1 MKRYWYHI
9 EAFGLMVVMSLLFVL
24 PTNAQFNPE
33 INYQGKLTD
42 SSGVAVP
49 DGTYQMVFRLYT
61 APTGGTAIWTETLS
75 GANEVSVANGLF
87 SVMLGSTSALTAVDF
102 NQTLYLGV
110 TIESDSEMTPRKVLG
125 AVPAAFVAEEANNA
139 ATVGGVASSSFVRSD
154 QADSIAATTAS
165 TLLSI
170 TQSGTGNILD
180 VFDGASSALTILDG
194 GNVGIG
200 TSTPSQR
207 LSIGGNAYITGT
219 ITGATWGGSTIAATR
234 GGTGLSTITQNQL
247 LIGGAGNTW
256 TQVAT
261 SSLGL
266 GNGTFLGLTDT
277 ISSYNANRILYTT
290 AGAVT
295 DSANFTFDGTNLVLG
310 TDVGLSRGAANR
322 LDLATGDSLNLVS
335 GSYQISGTDVLTN
348 NTLGSGIVNSSLTSV
363 GTLTS
368 LAVSGTSTLATTTL
382 ASTTVTSLTLGVDRI
397 TDFTGTG
404 LTVSGGA
411 LTVSTTSLTNL
422 NATTLNNQ
430 LPSYYLDRANH
441 TGTQL
446 AATISDFS
454 STARGL
460 FSSTATG
467 LTYTSGTGVFSFTA
481 GYNIPLTASTTNWN
495 DFYTTPSNRITAGN
509 HIDWTGNTLDVVTT
523 GNWTGTFDGQEG
535 SYYLDATN
543 LNAGTLASARLSG
556 AYSGITGLG
565 TLTSLAVSGTS
576 TFATTTT
583 ASSTIGT
590 LNLTNA
596 LAVTSGGTGAN
607 NAASARTNLGATTVG
622 ANLFTLANPSAL
634 TLIRINADNSVSTVA
649 TSSLGLSAS
658 FSNSSQLAALLSNET
673 GTGNAVFS
681 ASPTFTGT
689 AIFAN
694 TGIQVGTSI
703 PFSDAAGT
711 LTLQNIDA
719 LDATTETTVEAA
731 IDTLAN
737 LTAASSLA
745 TVGTITTGT
754 WQGTAIGDAYLTKTG
769 NWTGTFDG
777 QEGSY
782 YLDATNLNAGTLASA
797 RLSGAYSGIT
807 GLGTLTSLAV
817 SGTSTFATTTT
828 ASSTIGTL
836 NLTNALAVTSGGTG
850 ANNAASARTNLGA
863 TTVGANLFTL
873 ANPSALTLIRINAD
887 NSVSTVATS
896 SLGLSASF
904 SNSSQLA
911 ALLSNETGTGNAVFS
926 ASPTFTGTAIFAN
939 TGIQVG
945 TSIPF
950 SDAAGT
956 LTLQNID
963 ALDATTETT
972 VEAAIDTL
980 ANLTAASSLATVGTI
995 TTGTWQGTAIG
1006 DAYLTKTGNWTGT
1019 FDGQEGSYYL
1029 DATNLN
1035 AGTLASARLS
1045 GAYSGITGLGTLTSL
1060 AVSGTSTFATTT
1072 TASSTI
1078 GTLNLTNALA
1088 VTSGGTG
1095 ANNAA
1100 SARTNL
1106 GATTVGA
1113 NLFTLANPSALTLI
1127 RINADN
1133 SVSTV
1138 ATSSLGLSASFSNS
1152 SQLAALLSNETGTG
1166 NAVFSASP
1174 TFTGTAIFANTG
1186 IQVGTS
1192 IPFSDAAGTLTLQN
1206 IDALDATTETTVEAA
1221 IDTLANLTAASS
1233 LATVGTI
1240 TTGTWQGTAIGDA
1253 YLTKTGNWTGTFDGQ
1268 EGSYYLDATNLN
1280 AGTLA
1285 SARLSGAYSGIT
1297 GLGTL
1302 TSLAVSGT
1310 STFATTTTASST
1322 IGTLNLT
1329 NALAVTSGGTGA
1341 NNAASART
1349 NLGAT
1354 TVGANLFTL
1363 ANPSALTLIR
1373 INADNSVS
1381 TVATSSLGLSA
1392 SFSNSSQLAALLSN
1406 ETGTGNAV
1414 FSASPTFTGTAIFAN
1429 TGIQVGTSIPF
1440 SDAAGTLTLQNIDAL
1455 DATTETTVEAAID
1468 TLANLTAASS
1478 LATVG
1483 TITTGTWQ
1491 GTAIGD
1497 AYLTKTGNWTGTFD
1511 GQEGS
1516 YYLDATNL
1524 NAGTLASARLSGA
1537 YSGITGLGTLTSL
1550 AVSGTSTF
1558 ATTTTASSTI
1568 GTLNLTNALA
1578 VTSGGTGANNAA
1590 SARTNLGATTVGA
1603 NLFTLANPSAL
1614 TLIRINADNS
1624 VSTVAT
1630 SSLGLS
1636 ASFSNSSQ
1644 LAALLSNE
1652 TGTGNAVFSASPT
1665 FTGTAIFAN
1674 TGIQVGTSIPFS
1686 DAAGTLTLQNI
1697 DALDA
1702 TTETTVEA
1710 AIDTLANLTAA
1721 SSLATVGTITT
1732 GTWQGTAIGDAYL
1745 TKTGNWTGTFDGQ
1758 EGTYYLSRANHTGT
1772 QATTTITG
1780 VFNATNGGT
1789 GLSTITQNQLLIGGA
1804 GNTWTQIATS
1814 SLGLSASFS
1823 NSSQLAALLSDETGT
1838 GNAVF
1843 SASPTFTGLTNFA
1856 DLFATNATTTNATTT
1871 NLAISSL
1878 TSGRVPYVTTSGRL
1892 IDSANLTFNG
1902 TSLTFG
1908 TDAALSRGAANR
1920 LDLATGDSLN
1930 LILGNI
1936 AFNGTNMINASTTN
1950 DSYTFGELAG
1960 ATFNGGT
1967 TNNIAIGF
1975 EAGRYA
1981 STTSADQNIYIGKS
1995 AGSNNTGSYN
2005 IIMSDR
2011 AAQNNKGSYNFIVG
2025 GTAGMDNTGSE
2036 NNFIGYGSGAANTGS
2051 HNNYLG
2057 LFTGTYNTG
2066 NFNDFIG
2073 YSAGASLRST
2083 SSVLFGSEVFVG
2095 QIPDAPFV
2103 ALNNTA
2109 VGYRAG
2115 YNATNSADNNILIGY
2130 QAADNLTTGN
2140 NNIIIGYDID
2150 NVTATTDN
2158 ALNIGN
2164 LIFGTGIDGTGTTL
2178 SNGNIGIGTSS
2189 PTSKLTVAGDF
2200 RLTGAFRDSTNSAGT
2215 SGMILQ
2221 STGTGTGWVATSSLG
2236 LAAASDLASY
2246 LPLTGGTLS
2255 GNLTFSGS
2263 SANIAL
2269 GSNYLSG
2276 DGGDEGLFVNSFGE
2290 VTIGS
2295 TTTAGG
2301 LLQIGSVYYPS
2312 NGARALNIDAMIVSS
2327 STTFHGVA
2335 TTPTFAPLADLTS
2348 AYGIINRPTFASSSN
2363 NITNAFGTYSRFDT
2377 AADYTGTITNGYSYF
2392 AGPVNQLGTNPVT
2405 NYYHYFASN
2414 ITNGS
2419 SSTSGT
2425 IENAAFW
2432 SSGLTAEAGSG
2443 GSVTNY
2449 GLRLTQPS
2457 GNTTGTNN
2465 YGIYISGSG
2474 GASASNNYSFYN
2486 ASAAN
2491 SYFSGNVGIG
2501 STTPTW
2507 RLSVTG
2513 QAAIDGPLR
2522 VMGVS
2527 AFAGRILT
2535 GGVTSAYNAAISLG
2549 GTHQPFIQEHGTARN
2564 EGSTALF
2571 VWANN
2576 AAGPEL
2582 SFNKSRGAAIG
2593 TQTIVNNADVLGAMV
2608 FAGSDGTDPIPAASI
2623 LGEVDGAPSTN
2634 DMPGR
2639 LIFNTTLDGASA
2651 PTERMR
2657 ITNDGRVGIGTTS
2670 PSSLLSVGGT
2680 STLATTSMALAI
2692 APIYTS
2698 SAADVADAGVIRLGN
2713 AEVIGWE
2720 ASPAGTD
2727 VTLTVNASE
2736 QFVFGGTGALIPAA
2750 NDGAALGVSGTAFSD
2765 IFLATG
2771 AVLNFGASNVVMT
2784 HSTGVMTVGTG
2795 DLRITTAG
2803 TNAASVVTVG
2813 GTQTLTNKTLTSPA
2827 ITGGSLNNTPI
2838 GATTANTAVFTNATT
2853 TNFAVTSLTA
2863 GRLTFAT
2870 TSGRLVDAAGL
2881 NYNGTNLGIGT
2892 TTPADVLQVW
2902 GDIRVGTGTTGC
2914 VKDADGTTIA
2924 GTCSSDE
2931 RLKTEIT
2938 PLASSSKSYLEALI
2952 AIEPSTYYWNDVAVE
2967 EFRYGTTSMQTGLI
2981 AQQVALTM
2989 PEMVTED
2996 YRGFKQVRFS
3006 DLPIYLLQAIK
3017 EMWSVVDGFKE
3028 KFTTKEL
3035 CVGDTCVTEAE
3046 LQMLLQN
3053 AQQQPSAPVS
3063 IPPTSAPDQ
3072 NPSSDP
3078 ATEGYDSGVTD
3089 GSGATDAPPAED
3101 NPPTEPPADDGS
3113 TDGLGEAGGDSGN

>member
-509 HIDWTGNTLDVVTT
+509 HIDWTGNTLDVVT
-523 GNWTGTFDGQEG
+523 
-535 SYYLDATN
+535 
-543 LNAGTLASARLSG
+543 
-556 AYSGITGLG
+556 
-565 TLTSLAVSGTS
+565 
-576 TFATTTT
+576 
-583 ASSTIGT
+583 
-590 LNLTNA
+590 
-596 LAVTSGGTGAN
+596 
-607 NAASARTNLGATTVG
+607 
-622 ANLFTLANPSAL
+622 
-634 TLIRINADNSVSTVA
+634 
-649 TSSLGLSAS
+649 
-658 FSNSSQLAALLSNET
+658 
-673 GTGNAVFS
+673 
-681 ASPTFTGT
+681 
-689 AIFAN
+689 
-694 TGIQVGTSI
+694 
-703 PFSDAAGT
+703 
-711 LTLQNIDA
+711 
-719 LDATTETTVEAA
+719 
-731 IDTLAN
+731 
-737 LTAASSLA
+737 
-745 TVGTITTGT
+745 
-754 WQGTAIGDAYLTKTG
+754 
-769 NWTGTFDG
+769 
-777 QEGSY
+777 
-782 YLDATNLNAGTLASA
+782 
-797 RLSGAYSGIT
+797 
-807 GLGTLTSLAV
+807 
-817 SGTSTFATTTT
+817 
-828 ASSTIGTL
+828 
-836 NLTNALAVTSGGTG
+836 
-850 ANNAASARTNLGA
+850 
-863 TTVGANLFTL
+863 
-873 ANPSALTLIRINAD
+873 
-887 NSVSTVATS
+887 
-896 SLGLSASF
+896 
-904 SNSSQLA
+904 
-911 ALLSNETGTGNAVFS
+911 
-926 ASPTFTGTAIFAN
+926 
-939 TGIQVG
+939 
-945 TSIPF
+945 
-950 SDAAGT
+950 
-956 LTLQNID
+956 
-963 ALDATTETT
+963 
-972 VEAAIDTL
+972 
-980 ANLTAASSLATVGTI
+980 
-995 TTGTWQGTAIG
+995 
-1006 DAYLTKTGNWTGT
+1006 TGNWTGT

-2623 LGEVDGAPSTN
+2623 QGEVDGAPSTN

-3078 ATEGYDSGVTD
+3078 ATEGDDSGVTD

-3101 NPPTEPPADDGS
+3101 NPPAEPPPTRVQQ
-3113 TDGLGEAGGDSGN
+3113 TDQLGRRVAKEIKLIPKSVAKDELKESEWQYN

>member
-523 GNWTGTFDGQEG
+523 GDWTGTVDGNNFTGGAIATGDLLYG
-535 SYYLDATN
+535 SG
-543 LNAGTLASARLSG
+543 AGTIAERAIGTTGQVLTVSG
-556 AYSGITGLG
+556 GLPTWSSTSTLGIAISDTTG
-565 TLTSLAVSGTS
+565 TLDV
-576 TFATTTT
+576 
-583 ASSTIGT
+583 
-590 LNLTNA
+590 NR
-596 LAVTSGGTGAN
+596 GGTGATTHTAGSLLVGN
-607 NAASARTNLGATTVG
+607 GTSAITSTTTTG
-622 ANLFTLANPSAL
+622 LKSTLALNNVENTAL
-634 TLIRINADNSVSTVA
+634 STW
-649 TSSLGLSAS
+649 
-658 FSNSSQLAALLSNET
+658 T
-673 GTGNAVFS
+673 GSTN
-681 ASPTFTGT
+681 
-689 AIFAN
+689 
-694 TGIQVGTSI
+694 
-703 PFSDAAGT
+703 
-711 LTLQNIDA
+711 
-719 LDATTETTVEAA
+719 
-731 IDTLAN
+731 
-737 LTAASSLA
+737 
-745 TVGTITTGT
+745 ITTLGTVTSGT
-754 WQGTAIGDAYLTKTG
+754 WTGSVIGDAYLTKTG
-769 NWTGTFDG
+769 
-777 QEGSY
+777 
-782 YLDATNLNAGTLASA
+782 A
-797 RLSGAYSGIT
+797 
-807 GLGTLTSLAV
+807 
-817 SGTSTFATTTT
+817 
-828 ASSTIGTL
+828 
-836 NLTNALAVTSGGTG
+836 
-850 ANNAASARTNLGA
+850 
-863 TTVGANLFTL
+863 
-873 ANPSALTLIRINAD
+873 
-887 NSVSTVATS
+887 
-896 SLGLSASF
+896 
-904 SNSSQLA
+904 
-911 ALLSNETGTGNAVFS
+911 
-926 ASPTFTGTAIFAN
+926 
-939 TGIQVG
+939 
-945 TSIPF
+945 
-950 SDAAGT
+950 
-956 LTLQNID
+956 
-963 ALDATTETT
+963 
-972 VEAAIDTL
+972 
-980 ANLTAASSLATVGTI
+980 
-995 TTGTWQGTAIG
+995 
-1006 DAYLTKTGNWTGT
+1006 
-1019 FDGQEGSYYL
+1019 
-1029 DATNLN
+1029 
-1035 AGTLASARLS
+1035 
-1045 GAYSGITGLGTLTSL
+1045 
-1060 AVSGTSTFATTT
+1060 
-1072 TASSTI
+1072 
-1078 GTLNLTNALA
+1078 
-1088 VTSGGTG
+1088 
-1095 ANNAA
+1095 
-1100 SARTNL
+1100 
-1106 GATTVGA
+1106 
-1113 NLFTLANPSALTLI
+1113 
-1127 RINADN
+1127 
-1133 SVSTV
+1133 
-1138 ATSSLGLSASFSNS
+1138 
-1152 SQLAALLSNETGTG
+1152 
-1166 NAVFSASP
+1166 
-1174 TFTGTAIFANTG
+1174 
-1186 IQVGTS
+1186 
-1192 IPFSDAAGTLTLQN
+1192 
-1206 IDALDATTETTVEAA
+1206 
-1221 IDTLANLTAASS
+1221 
-1233 LATVGTI
+1233 
-1240 TTGTWQGTAIGDA
+1240 
-1253 YLTKTGNWTGTFDGQ
+1253 
-1268 EGSYYLDATNLN
+1268 
-1280 AGTLA
+1280 
-1285 SARLSGAYSGIT
+1285 
-1297 GLGTL
+1297 
-1302 TSLAVSGT
+1302 
-1310 STFATTTTASST
+1310 
-1322 IGTLNLT
+1322 
-1329 NALAVTSGGTGA
+1329 
-1341 NNAASART
+1341 
-1349 NLGAT
+1349 
-1354 TVGANLFTL
+1354 
-1363 ANPSALTLIR
+1363 
-1373 INADNSVS
+1373 
-1381 TVATSSLGLSA
+1381 
-1392 SFSNSSQLAALLSN
+1392 
-1406 ETGTGNAV
+1406 
-1414 FSASPTFTGTAIFAN
+1414 
-1429 TGIQVGTSIPF
+1429 
-1440 SDAAGTLTLQNIDAL
+1440 
-1455 DATTETTVEAAID
+1455 
-1468 TLANLTAASS
+1468 
-1478 LATVG
+1478 
-1483 TITTGTWQ
+1483 
-1491 GTAIGD
+1491 
-1497 AYLTKTGNWTGTFD
+1497 
-1511 GQEGS
+1511 
-1516 YYLDATNL
+1516 
-1524 NAGTLASARLSGA
+1524 
-1537 YSGITGLGTLTSL
+1537 
-1550 AVSGTSTF
+1550 
-1558 ATTTTASSTI
+1558 
-1568 GTLNLTNALA
+1568 
-1578 VTSGGTGANNAA
+1578 
-1590 SARTNLGATTVGA
+1590 
-1603 NLFTLANPSAL
+1603 
-1614 TLIRINADNS
+1614 
-1624 VSTVAT
+1624 
-1630 SSLGLS
+1630 
-1636 ASFSNSSQ
+1636 
-1644 LAALLSNE
+1644 
-1652 TGTGNAVFSASPT
+1652 
-1665 FTGTAIFAN
+1665 
-1674 TGIQVGTSIPFS
+1674 
-1686 DAAGTLTLQNI
+1686 
-1697 DALDA
+1697 
-1702 TTETTVEA
+1702 
-1710 AIDTLANLTAA
+1710 
-1721 SSLATVGTITT
+1721 
-1732 GTWQGTAIGDAYL
+1732 
-1745 TKTGNWTGTFDGQ
+1745 WTGTFDGQ

-2507 RLSVTG
+2507 PLSVTG

-2593 TQTIVNNADVLGAMV
+2593 TQTIVNNADVLGAVV
-2608 FAGSDGTDPIPAASI
+2608 FAGSDGTNPIPAASI
-2623 LGEVDGAPSTN
+2623 QGEVDGAPSTN

>member
-1511 GQEGS
+1511 GQEG
-1516 YYLDATNL
+1516 
-1524 NAGTLASARLSGA
+1524 
-1537 YSGITGLGTLTSL
+1537 
-1550 AVSGTSTF
+1550 
-1558 ATTTTASSTI
+1558 
-1568 GTLNLTNALA
+1568 
-1578 VTSGGTGANNAA
+1578 
-1590 SARTNLGATTVGA
+1590 
-1603 NLFTLANPSAL
+1603 
-1614 TLIRINADNS
+1614 
-1624 VSTVAT
+1624 
-1630 SSLGLS
+1630 
-1636 ASFSNSSQ
+1636 
-1644 LAALLSNE
+1644 
-1652 TGTGNAVFSASPT
+1652 
-1665 FTGTAIFAN
+1665 
-1674 TGIQVGTSIPFS
+1674 
-1686 DAAGTLTLQNI
+1686 
-1697 DALDA
+1697 
-1702 TTETTVEA
+1702 
-1710 AIDTLANLTAA
+1710 
-1721 SSLATVGTITT
+1721 
-1732 GTWQGTAIGDAYL
+1732 
-1745 TKTGNWTGTFDGQ
+1745 
-1758 EGTYYLSRANHTGT
+1758 TYYLSRANHTGT

-1960 ATFNGGT
+1960 ATFNGG
-1967 TNNIAIGF
+1967 
-1975 EAGRYA
+1975 
-1981 STTSADQNIYIGKS
+1981 
-1995 AGSNNTGSYN
+1995 
-2005 IIMSDR
+2005 
-2011 AAQNNKGSYNFIVG
+2011 
-2025 GTAGMDNTGSE
+2025 
-2036 NNFIGYGSGAANTGS
+2036 
-2051 HNNYLG
+2051 
-2057 LFTGTYNTG
+2057 
-2066 NFNDFIG
+2066 
-2073 YSAGASLRST
+2073 
-2083 SSVLFGSEVFVG
+2083 
-2095 QIPDAPFV
+2095 
-2103 ALNNTA
+2103 
-2109 VGYRAG
+2109 
-2115 YNATNSADNNILIGY
+2115 
-2130 QAADNLTTGN
+2130 
-2140 NNIIIGYDID
+2140 
-2150 NVTATTDN
+2150 
-2158 ALNIGN
+2158 
-2164 LIFGTGIDGTGTTL
+2164 
-2178 SNGNIGIGTSS
+2178 
-2189 PTSKLTVAGDF
+2189 
-2200 RLTGAFRDSTNSAGT
+2200 
-2215 SGMILQ
+2215 
-2221 STGTGTGWVATSSLG
+2221 
-2236 LAAASDLASY
+2236 
-2246 LPLTGGTLS
+2246 
-2255 GNLTFSGS
+2255 
-2263 SANIAL
+2263 
-2269 GSNYLSG
+2269 
-2276 DGGDEGLFVNSFGE
+2276 
-2290 VTIGS
+2290 
-2295 TTTAGG
+2295 
-2301 LLQIGSVYYPS
+2301 
-2312 NGARALNIDAMIVSS
+2312 
-2327 STTFHGVA
+2327 
-2335 TTPTFAPLADLTS
+2335 
-2348 AYGIINRPTFASSSN
+2348 
-2363 NITNAFGTYSRFDT
+2363 
-2377 AADYTGTITNGYSYF
+2377 
-2392 AGPVNQLGTNPVT
+2392 
-2405 NYYHYFASN
+2405 YH
-2414 ITNGS
+2414 
-2419 SSTSGT
+2419 
-2425 IENAAFW
+2425 
-2432 SSGLTAEAGSG
+2432 
-2443 GSVTNY
+2443 
-2449 GLRLTQPS
+2449 Q
-2457 GNTTGTNN
+2457 
-2465 YGIYISGSG
+2465 
-2474 GASASNNYSFYN
+2474 
-2486 ASAAN
+2486 
-2491 SYFSGNVGIG
+2491 
-2501 STTPTW
+2501 
-2507 RLSVTG
+2507 
-2513 QAAIDGPLR
+2513 
-2522 VMGVS
+2522 
-2527 AFAGRILT
+2527 
-2535 GGVTSAYNAAISLG
+2535 
-2549 GTHQPFIQEHGTARN
+2549 
-2564 EGSTALF
+2564 
-2571 VWANN
+2571 
-2576 AAGPEL
+2576 
-2582 SFNKSRGAAIG
+2582 
-2593 TQTIVNNADVLGAMV
+2593 
-2608 FAGSDGTDPIPAASI
+2608 
-2623 LGEVDGAPSTN
+2623 
-2634 DMPGR
+2634 
-2639 LIFNTTLDGASA
+2639 
-2651 PTERMR
+2651 
-2657 ITNDGRVGIGTTS
+2657 
-2670 PSSLLSVGGT
+2670 
-2680 STLATTSMALAI
+2680 
-2692 APIYTS
+2692 
-2698 SAADVADAGVIRLGN
+2698 
-2713 AEVIGWE
+2713 
-2720 ASPAGTD
+2720 
-2727 VTLTVNASE
+2727 
-2736 QFVFGGTGALIPAA
+2736 
-2750 NDGAALGVSGTAFSD
+2750 
-2765 IFLATG
+2765 
-2771 AVLNFGASNVVMT
+2771 
-2784 HSTGVMTVGTG
+2784 
-2795 DLRITTAG
+2795 
-2803 TNAASVVTVG
+2803 
-2813 GTQTLTNKTLTSPA
+2813 
-2827 ITGGSLNNTPI
+2827 
-2838 GATTANTAVFTNATT
+2838 
-2853 TNFAVTSLTA
+2853 
-2863 GRLTFAT
+2863 
-2870 TSGRLVDAAGL
+2870 
-2881 NYNGTNLGIGT
+2881 
-2892 TTPADVLQVW
+2892 
-2902 GDIRVGTGTTGC
+2902 
-2914 VKDADGTTIA
+2914 
-2924 GTCSSDE
+2924 
-2931 RLKTEIT
+2931 
-2938 PLASSSKSYLEALI
+2938 
-2952 AIEPSTYYWNDVAVE
+2952 
-2967 EFRYGTTSMQTGLI
+2967 
-2981 AQQVALTM
+2981 
-2989 PEMVTED
+2989 
-2996 YRGFKQVRFS
+2996 
-3006 DLPIYLLQAIK
+3006 
-3017 EMWSVVDGFKE
+3017 
-3028 KFTTKEL
+3028 
-3035 CVGDTCVTEAE
+3035 
-3046 LQMLLQN
+3046 
-3053 AQQQPSAPVS
+3053 
-3063 IPPTSAPDQ
+3063 
-3072 NPSSDP
+3072 
-3078 ATEGYDSGVTD
+3078 
-3089 GSGATDAPPAED
+3089 
-3101 NPPTEPPADDGS
+3101 
-3113 TDGLGEAGGDSGN
+3113 